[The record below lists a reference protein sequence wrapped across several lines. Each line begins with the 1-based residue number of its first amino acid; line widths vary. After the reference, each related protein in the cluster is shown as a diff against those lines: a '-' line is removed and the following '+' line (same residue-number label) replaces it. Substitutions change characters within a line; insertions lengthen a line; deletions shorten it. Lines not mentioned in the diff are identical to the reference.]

1 MKLLRSRSSGL
12 PESLAQG
19 LVNRAAPLG
28 ELQAATDVLLTQI
41 LSKPRLA
48 LGMLLFCRQLKVG
61 RQAACN
67 NAADTLACHL
77 KDARAPWGHRNATPR
92 GEFGLKSRPINQVAI
107 YNHLQLRK

>member
-1 MKLLRSRSSGL
+1 LKLLRSRSSGL

-28 ELQAATDVLLTQI
+28 ELQAATDVLLGQI

-67 NAADTLACHL
+67 NAADTLACHF
-77 KDARAPWGHRNATPR
+77 KDASAPWG
-92 GEFGLKSRPINQVAI
+92 Q
-107 YNHLQLRK
+107 